1 MLKYK
6 DNLELIFMFKISLL
20 KTDMWYFHEFVL
32 YKALLKA
39 KNHLLFLHLQIA
51 GGFEICKFNWS
62 LRMREFKDL
71 ILDLG
76 LVQIGQPCSG
86 LGLLKIN
93 QQIL

>member
-6 DNLELIFMFKISLL
+6 DDLELIFMFKIFLL
-20 KTDMWYFHEFVL
+20 KTDMWYFQEFVL

-39 KNHLLFLHLQIA
+39 KNHLSFLYLQIA
-51 GGFEICKFNWS
+51 CGFEICKFNCCVW
-62 LRMREFKDL
+62 MNEFKDI
-71 ILDLG
+71 ILDLR
-76 LVQIGQPCSG
+76 LVQIDQPCSG